1 MTVIYFLYLFEF
13 IKMLPPKD
21 LGSVLPK
28 LQEMEPAGPLPHHPA
43 LSTTVPLPKGKLPLS
58 MCHAGNCFPSFPI
71 SGHRDSPLAFLEP
84 PGKDFLGSPWGSS
97 LCTLDRH
104 RGNWALR
111 AEGMDKGRTLGQGY
125 GDFSIQLPT
134 ENKGGD
140 TD

>member
-13 IKMLPPKD
+13 IRMLPPKD

-28 LQEMEPAGPLPHHPA
+28 LQEMEPAGPLPHHPP
-43 LSTTVPLPKGKLPLS
+43 LSTKGKLLLS
-58 MCHAGNCFPSFPI
+58 DVPCWKLLPFISHLWAQKFPTGFP
-71 SGHRDSPLAFLEP
+71 GTP

-111 AEGMDKGRTLGQGY
+111 AEGMDKGRTLGQGN